1 MKEVGH
7 IWQNITKE
15 ELEYFKEKSRE
26 DMQRYLREHE
36 KFINE
41 INDMRA
47 KSKNAKNSENL
58 KNSDKFNEDMLLGLT
73 L

>member
-1 MKEVGH
+1 MKEVGR

-15 ELEYFKEKSRE
+15 ELDYFKQKSKE
-26 DMQRYLREHE
+26 DMQRYLQEHE

-47 KSKNAKNSENL
+47 KVKTSEKYHDNADSFPE
-58 KNSDKFNEDMLLGLT
+58 
-73 L
+73 

>member
-1 MKEVGH
+1 MKEVGR

-15 ELEYFKEKSRE
+15 DLDFFKQKSKE
-26 DMQRYLREHE
+26 DMQRYLGEHE

-47 KSKNAKNSENL
+47 KCKS
-58 KNSDKFNEDMLLGLT
+58 
-73 L
+73 